1 MKFIFLK
8 QIVFPFT
15 FGVGLMLFLPIF
27 GCNTEGGKLTREDR
41 IMIDTISS
49 RQIVQVSV
57 ELDKWFKDS
66 SEILVKKGVDS
77 LMVLRQQEIINETI
91 STMPPHWDFRF
102 LDVRF

>member
-1 MKFIFLK
+1 MKFILSKKTFCA
-8 QIVFPFT
+8 FT

-77 LMVLRQQEIINETI
+77 LLILRQQEIINETI
-91 STMPPHWDFRF
+91 STMPPH
-102 LDVRF
+102 

>member
-8 QIVFPFT
+8 QTFCVFI

-27 GCNTEGGKLTREDR
+27 GCNTEGVKLTREDR
-41 IMIDTISS
+41 ITIDTISS
-49 RQIVQVSV
+49 RQIVQLSV

-77 LMVLRQQEIINETI
+77 LLILRQQEIINETI
-91 STMPPHWDFRF
+91 STMPLH
-102 LDVRF
+102 